1 MQRFADPA
9 LFEQLTNSEKAI
21 GALITTILG
30 MGITFIVL
38 ALLWGLIAV
47 VTKLMNV
54 SQKDTNTST
63 NNVVLT
69 EKSTE
74 TTLNGEENM
83 TNENPELIAVIM
95 AAIAASEGGEFK
107 NNLIIRKINRIAGA
121 VPAWGKAGGLD
132 CIDSRKI

>member
-9 LFEQLTNSEKAI
+9 LFEQLTNSEKVI
-21 GALITTILG
+21 GALITTVLG

-47 VTKLMNV
+47 MTKLMNV
-54 SQKDTNTST
+54 SQKNTNT

-74 TTLNGEENM
+74 TMLNGEENM